1 MSFEKRLTGGHPN
14 SLGNTIE
21 VVEEVLADPTQLA
34 ELFNCYWSKDEV
46 VRLRVSNALKRVA
59 KAEKSWLFPYLDRLI
74 DEVSLIDQASTKWTL
89 AQLFLLYSKEL
100 TAPQRKEATT
110 IMRRNL
116 ETSEDWIVLSQTM
129 VTLGDWAKTDEK
141 IKKWLLPII
150 EDRTTDE
157 RKSVRGRA
165 DKILAALSR

>member
-1 MSFEKRLTGGHPN
+1 MSFEQRLTGGHPN

-21 VVEEVLADPTQLA
+21 VVEEVLADHTKLA

-59 KAEKSWLFPYLDRLI
+59 KAEKGWLIPYLDRLI
-74 DEVSLIDQASTKWTL
+74 EEVSLIDQASTKWTL
-89 AQLFLLYSKEL
+89 SQLFLLYTKEL
-100 TAPQRKEATT
+100 SAAQRKEATT

-129 VTLGDWAKTDEK
+129 VTLGEWTKTDDK
-141 IKKWLLPII
+141 IRKWLLPML

-165 DKILAALSR
+165 NKIVAALAR